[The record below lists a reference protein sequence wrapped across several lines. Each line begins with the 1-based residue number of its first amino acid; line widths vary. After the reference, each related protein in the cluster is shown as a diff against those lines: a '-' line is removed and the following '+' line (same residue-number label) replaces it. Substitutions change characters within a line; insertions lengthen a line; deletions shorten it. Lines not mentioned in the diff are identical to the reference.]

1 MKFALVRTYVRTF
14 VCSFVLCTLARAPR
28 VPWIPL
34 IPYSVDDVAK
44 SHETSHFPFACEL
57 STTKHFTLQRSHQ
70 TFYRFYYC
78 YYFFFY
84 YSQLPCFLF
93 PFVCFSL
100 SGSMVSL
107 QQGMVIVGDLF
118 MIIQANLGNWKT
130 PEEKI
135 QSTSRTCRFL
145 ACPEVS
151 CIVHETSAPTATYY
165 QKYDGNTS
173 NHKHVVSRLF
183 LENLKNER
191 IYTWRLT
198 GWTRR
203 RVQAFLARQ
212 KGGIW
217 LVTNNRDND
226 FYHELRST

>member
-44 SHETSHFPFACEL
+44 SHETSHFPLACEL
-57 STTKHFTLQRSHQ
+57 SATKHFTLRRSHQ

-78 YYFFFY
+78 YYLFFY

-100 SGSMVSL
+100 SGPMVSL
-107 QQGMVIVGDLF
+107 QQGMLIVGDLF
-118 MIIQANLGNWKT
+118 MIIQANLGNWNLQRKRSSQLFEPVDSWPALKKWAALFT
-130 PEEKI
+130 KRRDQEQRTIKSTMETRGTINTLFRVYFFKFEERRNLYLTRHRV
-135 QSTSRTCRFL
+135 Q
-145 ACPEVS
+145 V
-151 CIVHETSAPTATYY
+151 
-165 QKYDGNTS
+165 
-173 NHKHVVSRLF
+173 F
-183 LENLKNER
+183 LERFQNDD
-191 IYTWRLT
+191 
-198 GWTRR
+198 
-203 RVQAFLARQ
+203 
-212 KGGIW
+212 IW